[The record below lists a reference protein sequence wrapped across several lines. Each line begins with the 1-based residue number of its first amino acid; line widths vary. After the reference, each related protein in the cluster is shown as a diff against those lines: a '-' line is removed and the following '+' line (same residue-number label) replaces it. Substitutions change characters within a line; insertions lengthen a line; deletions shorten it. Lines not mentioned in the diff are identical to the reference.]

1 MVSTQSEAADI
12 RQMAKSWWLF
22 LCTGLLWFVISLVVL
37 RMNERS
43 ITTVGV
49 ILGVVFIIGAF
60 NEFLMMGADSTGWKI
75 FHGLLG
81 VLFVLAGIWAFVQPK
96 EAFWALA
103 SVLGFLLLMMGLFEI
118 VAAVAM
124 KDVNPLW
131 WLGLIAGILFLALA
145 FWTSQQLVPVKGQLL
160 LFYVGLMAMFKGIG
174 QIAFAFG
181 LHHAGKEAAK
191 VA

>member
-12 RQMAKSWWLF
+12 RQMSKSWWLF
-22 LCTGLLWFVISLVVL
+22 LCTGLLWFVIALVVL
-37 RMNERS
+37 RMNDRS

-49 ILGVVFIIGAF
+49 IMGIVFIVGAF
-60 NEFLMMGADSTGWKI
+60 SEFLMMGADSSGWKI

-81 VLFVLAGIWAFVQPK
+81 VLFVLAGIWAFVQPE

-118 VAAVAM
+118 LAAVAT

-131 WLGLIAGILFLALA
+131 WLGLVAGILFLILA

-160 LFYVGLMAMFKGIG
+160 LFYVGLMAMFRGLS
-174 QIAFAFG
+174 QIVFAFG
-181 LHHAGKEAAK
+181 LRHVGKEAEKLA
-191 VA
+191 

>member
-12 RQMAKSWWLF
+12 RQMSKSWWLF
-22 LCTGLLWFVISLVVL
+22 LCTGVLWFVIALVVL

-49 ILGVVFIIGAF
+49 IMGVVFIIGALS
-60 NEFLMMGADSTGWKI
+60 EFLMMGADSTGWKI

-81 VLFVLAGIWAFVQPK
+81 VLFILAGIWAFVQP
-96 EAFWALA
+96 EQAFWALA

-118 VAAVAM
+118 LTAM
-124 KDVNPLW
+124 ATKDVNPLW
-131 WLGLIAGILFLALA
+131 WLGLVAGLLFLALA

-160 LFYVGLMAMFKGIG
+160 LFYVGLMAMFRGIG
-174 QIAFAFG
+174 QIVFAFG
-181 LHHAGKEAAK
+181 LHRAGKEAAR
-191 VA
+191 A

>member
-12 RQMAKSWWLF
+12 RQMSKSWWLF
-22 LCTGLLWFVISLVVL
+22 LCTGILWFVIALVVL
-37 RMNERS
+37 RMNDRS

-49 ILGVVFIIGAF
+49 IMGVVFIVGAF
-60 NEFLMMGADSTGWKI
+60 SEFLMMGADSSGWKI

-81 VLFVLAGIWAFVQPK
+81 VLFILAGIWAFVQPE

-118 VAAVAM
+118 LAAVAT

-131 WLGLIAGILFLALA
+131 WLGLVAGILFLILA

-160 LFYVGLMAMFKGIG
+160 LFYVGLMAMFRGLS
-174 QIAFAFG
+174 QIVFAFG
-181 LHHAGKEAAK
+181 LRHVGKEAEKLA
-191 VA
+191 